1 MTTHDKM
8 LHLLA
13 ILKHIK
19 ADLKALAADN
29 TYDPAADALLLQS
42 ALEISAIL
50 KDLEER
56 KGEILQEEPQYLD
69 AEVTAQP
76 EPKG

>member
-29 TYDPAADALLLQS
+29 TYDPEADALLLQS

-50 KDLEER
+50 RTWRSER
-56 KGEILQEEPQYLD
+56 EILQEEPQYLD